1 MVCLSLGWFVK
12 LELGKERLYIIHN
25 TYIYMTLLWVILIP
39 LAVLHSI
46 AGSFYFLS
54 IFIYLPTL
62 GFSCGA
68 WDLLVAAFEIFV
80 AACGI

>member
-12 LELGKERLYIIHN
+12 LELGKERLYII
-25 TYIYMTLLWVILIP
+25 YIYMTFWAILIP
-39 LAVLHSI
+39 LAVLHSV
-46 AGSFYFLS
+46 AGYFYFLS

-62 GFSCGA
+62 GLSCGT

>member
-1 MVCLSLGWFVK
+1 
-12 LELGKERLYIIHN
+12 
-25 TYIYMTLLWVILIP
+25 MTLLWVILIP